1 MTWITA
7 GIRDTMRHSM
17 KTGRAT
23 PKASPPAASGCP
35 THGVL
40 GCPTCHGRDHAEWG
54 VLSDDDLKRLNA
66 SRVSSKYKPGA
77 IIFQQG
83 QPCEG
88 IFCIDAGEVALRKTD
103 EHGASAIVRLAH
115 AGQTIGYRAFFA
127 GGHYAA
133 SAESLTESEV
143 CFITSDV
150 VRSLLEQDPRLGY
163 RFLKRQ
169 ADDLRESEEMRLHA
183 TSLSTRARLAH
194 FLLAL
199 KDRVGQVSDDGVL
212 TVELP
217 LSRKDL
223 AALLG
228 ARRESIARAI
238 RALEEA
244 KVANFTGRSVR
255 IPDLDTLLDEL
266 DAPGYTF

>member
-1 MTWITA
+1 
-7 GIRDTMRHSM
+7 M
-17 KTGRAT
+17 KTGRAN
-23 PKASPPAASGCP
+23 PKDAGASLGGCAE
-35 THGVL
+35 HGVA
-40 GCPTCHGRDHAEWG
+40 GCATCHGRGHAEWG
-54 VLSDDDLKRLNA
+54 VLSDADLEHLNA
-66 SRVSSKYKPGA
+66 HRVSSHYRAGA
-77 IIFQQG
+77 TIFKQG
-83 QPCEG
+83 QSCEG
-88 IFCIDAGEVALRKTD
+88 IYCVDSGEVALRKTD

-127 GGHYAA
+127 GGQYAA
-133 SAESLTESEV
+133 SAEALMESEV
-143 CFITSDV
+143 CFIPSGV

-169 ADDLRESEEMRLHA
+169 ADDLRESEERRLHA

-194 FLLAL
+194 FLLTL
-199 KDRVGQVSDDGVL
+199 KDRVGQMDDDGIL

-238 RALEEA
+238 RALEDA
-244 KVANFTGRSVR
+244 KVASFVGRTVR

-266 DAPGYTF
+266 DAPGYSF

>member
-1 MTWITA
+1 M
-7 GIRDTMRHSM
+7 
-17 KTGRAT
+17 
-23 PKASPPAASGCP
+23 SGCLP
-35 THGVL
+35 
-40 GCPTCHGRDHAEWG
+40 CHGRAHAEWS
-54 VLSDDDLKRLNA
+54 VLSDEDLKRLNA
-66 SRVSSKYKPGA
+66 ARVISSYKPGG
-77 IIFQQG
+77 IIFKQG

-88 IFCIDAGEVALRKTD
+88 IYCIDAGEVALRKTD

-115 AGQTIGYRAFFA
+115 AGQTIGYRAFFS
-127 GGHYAA
+127 GGPYAA
-133 SAESLTESEV
+133 SAEALVDAQV
-143 CFITSDV
+143 CFIPTAI
-150 VRSLLEQDPRLGY
+150 VRGLLDQDPTLGY

-199 KDRVGQVSDDGVL
+199 KDRVGQVNDDGVL

-223 AALLG
+223 AALIG

-238 RALEEA
+238 RALEDA
-244 KVANFTGRSVR
+244 KVASFNGRSVR
-255 IPDLDTLLDEL
+255 IPDLDALLDEL
-266 DAPGYTF
+266 DVPGSTF